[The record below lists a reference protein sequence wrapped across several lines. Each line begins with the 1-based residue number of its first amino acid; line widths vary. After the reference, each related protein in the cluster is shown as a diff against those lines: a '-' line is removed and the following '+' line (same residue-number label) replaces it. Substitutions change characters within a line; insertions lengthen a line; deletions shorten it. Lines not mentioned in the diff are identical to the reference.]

1 MSGRRGDRSAFAGV
15 PLFAGHDR
23 RSLAELGRHADRLV
37 VAPGTT
43 VALEGRR
50 HHEVVVV
57 VAGEVRVTRGGRPVD
72 RLGPGAVIGGREE
85 IDGTAHTATCLAG
98 DGVEL
103 LVLRGSAFRWAVQSL
118 DGFAPDLEHPAPP
131 VEVVTSAAVA

>member
-1 MSGRRGDRSAFAGV
+1 MPGQRADLSAFAGV

-23 RSLAELGRHADRLV
+23 RWLAPLAPHVDRLAL
-37 VAPGTT
+37 APGAT

-57 VAGEVRVTRGGRPVD
+57 VAGEVAVTRDGREVG

-85 IDGTAHTATCLAG
+85 VEGTAHTATCLAG
-98 DGVEL
+98 DGVEV
-103 LVLRGSAFRWAVQSL
+103 LVLTGPAFRWARQSL
-118 DGFAPDLEHPAPP
+118 PGFATDVRPRPEPA
-131 VEVVTSAAVA
+131 EVRPTVAVA